1 MSTLPQLPMP
11 ALREFCRKWQIQE
24 LAVFGS
30 ILREDFGPDSDVD
43 FLVTF
48 APAVPWSLFDHI
60 QMEEELEGILGRP
73 VDMVTRRALEASENY
88 LRREEIL
95 STARVVHAA

>member
-1 MSTLPQLPMP
+1 MP

-48 APAVPWSLFDHI
+48 APAAPWSLFDHI